1 MGLWLSNEQSSLKHC
16 RLRVVPLSHSLV
28 VCDAKENCEKKKTAW
43 NPGDEKHAKGVC
55 GSHPQDLT
63 RPFFFCLAFFFR
75 VTPDGLSEKGLLV
88 VYIYR
93 IIFHIYNEMNRAI
106 DISFHSYFN
115 PDLPCREVNV
125 IYVLCQLAK
134 IFMLVLGCWSCVGY
148 KTSSSSCRDETVIDS
163 FDWHE
168 PLYRVLFNTYSWY
181 SL

>member
-1 MGLWLSNEQSSLKHC
+1 MNSPVWNIVDYEWSLFRIVC
-16 RLRVVPLSHSLV
+16 RVWRERKLR
-28 VCDAKENCEKKKTAW
+28 EKKDRVKSWGREARERSMW
-43 NPGDEKHAKGVC
+43 VSSPGSPA
-55 GSHPQDLT
+55 
-63 RPFFFCLAFFFR
+63 AFFFVSLFFC

-88 VYIYR
+88 VYIYW

-115 PDLPCREVNV
+115 PDLPSREVNV

>member
-16 RLRVVPLSHSLV
+16 RLRVVPLSHSLSCV
-28 VCDAKENCEKKKTAW
+28 TRKKTARKKDRVKSW
-43 NPGDEKHAKGVC
+43 GREARKRSMWVSSP
-55 GSHPQDLT
+55 GSHAV
-63 RPFFFCLAFFFR
+63 FFFVSRFFFFR

-88 VYIYR
+88 VYIYW

-115 PDLPCREVNV
+115 PDLPPREVNV

-148 KTSSSSCRDETVIDS
+148 
-163 FDWHE
+163 
-168 PLYRVLFNTYSWY
+168 
-181 SL
+181 